1 MIEFAIVI
9 LASRYSTLMKKK
21 KEEND
26 IKKAAKFSAKILST
40 TKFQPEW
47 AKEEEK
53 RKYRITIPPTHVLD
67 AIAFLVHIL
76 SFVIFNVSYLC
87 KNLK

>member
-1 MIEFAIVI
+1 MFEFAIVI
-9 LASRYSTLMKKK
+9 LANRYSTLMKNK

-26 IKKAAKFSAKILST
+26 IKKTATFSEKLLST
-40 TKFQPEW
+40 TKIQSEW
-47 AKEEEK
+47 AKEAEK
-53 RKYRITIPPTHVLD
+53 RKYQITIPPTHVLD